1 MTTDLQR
8 LRAALDSGA
17 PLTWVLT
24 GDSITH
30 GLLHTRGARNY
41 VDHLHELIRGDM
53 GRVQDALINTGIS
66 GWRVAQLLDDFDR
79 RVAHWHPDIVTL
91 MIGTNDCSTGGSFP
105 IISPQEFAVGVTEFV
120 RRVRAIGAI
129 PVLQTQPVVDV
140 VKAPERARIA
150 EFAQASREV
159 AGAEDVI
166 LVDQF
171 AKFTELGEGDLP
183 RGLLDDPFHPGPAGH
198 AVLALELAHVL
209 GLTAPRASDRVLP
222 RLTRLAAEGVAR
234 SKPRPWWQLWGRNAG
249 RRTP

>member
-1 MTTDLQR
+1 MSRDLER

-30 GLLHTRGARNY
+30 GLLHTRGERNY

-66 GWRVAQLLDDFDR
+66 GWRVVLLLDDFER
-79 RVAHWHPDIVTL
+79 RVAHWQPDIVTL
-91 MIGTNDCSTGGSFP
+91 MIGTNDCSTGGVFP
-105 IISPQEFAVGVTEFV
+105 VITPQEFGAGVTEFV
-120 RRVRAIGAI
+120 QRVRAIGAI
-129 PVLQTQPVVDV
+129 PVLQTQPAIDV
-140 VKAPERARIA
+140 ANAPERARIA
-150 EFAQASREV
+150 EFAQAIRDV
-159 AGAEDVI
+159 ASAEDVI

-171 AKFTELGEGDLP
+171 AKFAELGAGDLP

-198 AVLALELAHVL
+198 AVLALELARVL
-209 GLTAPRASDRVLP
+209 GLKAPRASDRVLP

-234 SKPRPWWQLWGRNAG
+234 SKPRPWWQLWQ
-249 RRTP
+249 RRQ